1 MHCPEW
7 HAKHLVRRQQSARKD
22 SIMDIREQKQ
32 QLRQQAFA
40 SRAAQEDKDGVSRR
54 ILARLFELPAYQQ
67 ARTVMLYLGIRSEVR
82 TREQIPEILA
92 SGRRVVVP
100 FCQGHQLGLFPLRDL
115 DELEPSG
122 FGLWE
127 PPPAAR
133 AQADKRCDVKDLDL
147 IAVPGV
153 AFDRRGGRLGHGK
166 AYYDR
171 LLHNARSDAVLVGL
185 AFECQLF
192 PAIPMGKRDVFMDLV
207 ITENGVYQ
215 GVGRR
220 CKPNAVPDAATIPS
234 T

>member
-1 MHCPEW
+1 
-7 HAKHLVRRQQSARKD
+7 
-22 SIMDIREQKQ
+22 MDLREQKR
-32 QLRQQAFA
+32 QLRQQAMA
-40 SRAAQEDKDGVSRR
+40 NRAAQENKDGLSRR
-54 ILARLFELPAYQQ
+54 ILAQLFELPAYQQ
-67 ARTVMLYLGIRSEVR
+67 ARTVMLYIGIRSEVR
-82 TREQIPEILA
+82 TRDQVPGILA

-100 FCQGHQLGLFPLRDL
+100 FCQGHQLGLFPMRDL
-115 DELEPSG
+115 DELKPSG

-133 AQADKRCDVKDLDL
+133 AQPDKVCDVKDLDL
-147 IAVPGV
+147 IVVPGV

-171 LLHNARSDAVLVGL
+171 LLHNARPDTALVGV

-207 ITENGVYQ
+207 ITENGVYP

-220 CKPNAVPDAATIPS
+220 RRPDATAEQRIPLGDKCGEVS
-234 T
+234 Q